1 MNIIIGGVGGQGL
14 VLSTKIISEA
24 AFLAGFD
31 VKTNDVIGLSQRVGR
46 IWGSVKYADKV
57 HSPNITEGQADIL
70 IGFEPL
76 EAQRYAHML
85 KPEGGIIIVN
95 TFEMAPMIVQQGKE
109 HYPENVLEKLKEYG
123 AVFALNATEK
133 AAALGNVA
141 VVNILMLGIAAARMD
156 IDKEIWRKAIENNVP
171 ERFREMNENA
181 FEIGFGYAI
190 QGSDFL

>member
-1 MNIIIGGVGGQGL
+1 MKTIYAL
-14 VLSTKIISEA
+14 SCLAVLSACASQPRGLTLNQLETSQYEVTERRRLPIDFPAVQQNLFRHA
-24 AFLAGFD
+24 A
-31 VKTNDVIGLSQRVGR
+31 VC
-46 IWGSVKYADKV
+46 
-57 HSPNITEGQADIL
+57 GQT
-70 IGFEPL
+70 
-76 EAQRYAHML
+76 Y
-85 KPEGGIIIVN
+85 

-109 HYPENVLEKLKEYG
+109 HYPENVLEKLKGYG

-171 ERFREMNENA
+171 ERFRKMNENA